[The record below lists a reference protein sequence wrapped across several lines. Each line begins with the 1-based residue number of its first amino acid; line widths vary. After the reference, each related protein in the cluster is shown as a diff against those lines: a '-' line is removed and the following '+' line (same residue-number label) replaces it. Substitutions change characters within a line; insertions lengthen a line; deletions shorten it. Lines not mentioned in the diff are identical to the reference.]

1 MLSSHDHVV
10 VVGAG
15 LAGWRFCEALRRE
28 GFAGELTLIGDE
40 PHAPYDRPPLSKHV
54 LSGKWSLEQTV
65 LAKPEALEATNV
77 TLRLGSPATWLD
89 VATKTVT
96 LKDGTAV
103 TGTHVVIA
111 TGVRAR
117 LIPFSADEDIYPLR
131 NQADVTRLLEHL
143 ERLSEGATVA
153 VVGGGFIGAEVA
165 TALKARGLT
174 PVVLEAAP
182 LPLIS
187 VLGPTVAEWLSGLA
201 PQHEITLRPNAK
213 ITDIS
218 YNGDGF
224 SVLFADAG
232 DLDVDGVVLGVGAEP
247 NTEWL
252 RSSGLELSNGV
263 VVDLNL
269 EAAEGISAIGDVA
282 NFLWQSPTGE
292 ERVRIE
298 HWQVANDHAS
308 QLATYLTTGTAP
320 ATMVPYF
327 WSDQYGKKI
336 QMLGHP
342 TPTDDVQLVSGSVEE
357 QRWVALYSR
366 SGVVTGVL
374 ALSQPRALMMSKQL
388 LESPTS
394 VADALEQKPW
404 A

>member
-1 MLSSHDHVV
+1 
-10 VVGAG
+10 
-15 LAGWRFCEALRRE
+15 
-28 GFAGELTLIGDE
+28 
-40 PHAPYDRPPLSKHV
+40 
-54 LSGKWSLEQTV
+54 V

-357 QRWVALYSR
+357 QKWVALYSR